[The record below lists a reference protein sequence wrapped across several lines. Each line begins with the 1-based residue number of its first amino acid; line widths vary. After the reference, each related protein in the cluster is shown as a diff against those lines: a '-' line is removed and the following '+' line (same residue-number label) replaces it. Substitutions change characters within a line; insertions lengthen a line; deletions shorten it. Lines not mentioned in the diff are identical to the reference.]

1 MYGKGKNKEMV
12 YERQTFT
19 ETDSEEN
26 GLFSIQGKILDEGVR
41 NQCKDIQRSTESKRA
56 ESLEAQN
63 KETQR
68 KDIQGN
74 EKVLGKESE
83 SGNERQTNVGENKE
97 KNKRCPNN
105 NGAKQEFQGVQET
118 GKAVV
123 RWNMFNMQIRQ
134 RNLCASQERK
144 PLRQQPRE
152 FGVVMS

>member
-68 KDIQGN
+68 KDIQGK
-74 EKVLGKESE
+74 EKVLGKESKAR
-83 SGNERQTNVGENKE
+83 NERQTPYRRDKEENC
-97 KNKRCPNN
+97 RTTDNN
-105 NGAKQEFQGVQET
+105 RAEQEFQGV
-118 GKAVV
+118 
-123 RWNMFNMQIRQ
+123 
-134 RNLCASQERK
+134 
-144 PLRQQPRE
+144 
-152 FGVVMS
+152 